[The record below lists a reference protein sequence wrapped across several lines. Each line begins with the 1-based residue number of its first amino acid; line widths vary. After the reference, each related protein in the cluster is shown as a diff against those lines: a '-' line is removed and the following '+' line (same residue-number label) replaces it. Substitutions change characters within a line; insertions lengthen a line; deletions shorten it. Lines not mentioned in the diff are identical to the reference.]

1 MTTSAQPKLIGLG
14 GKLRSG
20 KDAFADYLVE
30 HHGYVKMGMSD
41 ILHESAMAMNP
52 IVDAYIDNDEISFAP
67 FLQLVTYREATEK
80 RGYVAAKEEF
90 PEYRAFLQRMG
101 TEFGRNIIDE
111 DLWVDLTRDR
121 IDDFM
126 GRGKSVVVTGIRF
139 PNEIAMIREGELGF
153 SIWINRPGLVTT
165 ESHAAHASETGLT
178 EADFD
183 IVVQNDGDLDE
194 LYAKAKVLA

>member
-30 HHGYVKMGMSD
+30 HHGYIKMGMSD

-52 IVDAYIDNDEISFAP
+52 IIHVGDRDVLRYQD
-67 FLQLVTYREATEK
+67 VTAEL
-80 RGYVAAKEEF
+80 GYVAAKEEY

-101 TEFGRNIIDE
+101 TEFGRNIINE
-111 DLWVDLTRDR
+111 DLWVTLTLDR
-121 IDDFM
+121 IFKRF
-126 GRGKSVVVTGIRF
+126 GEGKDVVVTGIRF
-139 PNEIAMIREGELGF
+139 PNELRMISDAMGR
-153 SIWINRPGLVTT
+153 SIWINRPGLATA
-165 ESHAAHASETGLT
+165 EAHAAHASETGVT
-178 EADFD
+178 AEDFD

>member
-1 MTTSAQPKLIGLG
+1 MTTSARPKLIGLG

-41 ILHESAMAMNP
+41 ILHESALAMNP
-52 IVDAYIDNDEISFAP
+52 IIHAVADADAECSPELETF
-67 FLQLVTYREATEK
+67 TYREATEEY
-80 RGYVAAKEEF
+80 GYVRAKELF

-111 DLWVDLTRDR
+111 NLWVNLTLAR
-121 IDDFM
+121 IFEQFEQ
-126 GRGKSVVVTGIRF
+126 GKDVVVTGIRF
-139 PNEIAMIREGELGF
+139 PNELRMISDAMGR
-153 SIWINRPGLVTT
+153 SIWINRPSLQTKSAT
-165 ESHAAHASETGLT
+165 LAAIHASENGVN
-178 EADFD
+178 ESDFD

-194 LYAKAKVLA
+194 LYAKAAVLA

>member
-1 MTTSAQPKLIGLG
+1 MSAQPKLIGLG

-41 ILHESAMAMNP
+41 ILHQSALAMNP
-52 IVDAYIDNDEISFAP
+52 IVYVGDRDVFRYAD
-67 FLQLVTYREATEK
+67 VTEEL
-80 RGYVAAKEEF
+80 GYVGAKEEY

-111 DLWVDLTRDR
+111 DLWVNLTLNR
-121 IDDFM
+121 IFAEIDE
-126 GRGKSVVVTGIRF
+126 GRSVVVTGIRF
-139 PNEIAMIREGELGF
+139 PNELRMISDAMGR
-153 SIWINRPGLVTT
+153 SIWINRPGLVTD
-165 ESHAAHASETGLT
+165 ESHATHASETGVT
-178 EADFD
+178 AEDFD

>member
-1 MTTSAQPKLIGLG
+1 MTEQPKLIGLG

-41 ILHESAMAMNP
+41 ILHESALAMNP
-52 IVDAYIDNDEISFAP
+52 IVDAYLDYDEISFAP

-111 DLWVDLTRDR
+111 DLWVGLTRNR
-121 IDDFM
+121 IFEQFDQGM
-126 GRGKSVVVTGIRF
+126 NVVVTGIRF
-139 PNEIAMIREGELGF
+139 PNELRMISDAKGR
-153 SIWINRPGLVTT
+153 SIWINRPGLATA
-165 ESHAAHASETGLT
+165 EAHAAHASETGVT
-178 EADFD
+178 AEDFD

>member
-41 ILHESAMAMNP
+41 ILHQSALAMNP
-52 IVDAYIDNDEISFAP
+52 IVHVGDRDILRYAD
-67 FLQLVTYREATEK
+67 ATEEL
-80 RGYVAAKEEF
+80 GYVEAKEEY

-111 DLWVDLTRDR
+111 DLWVDLTRER
-121 IDDFM
+121 ILDHTLV
-126 GRGKSVVVTGIRF
+126 GGAVVVTGIRF
-139 PNEIAMIREGELGF
+139 PNELKMIDDIGGR
-153 SIWINRPGLVTT
+153 SIWINRPGLATA
-165 ESHAAHASETGLT
+165 ESHATHASESGVAA
-178 EADFD
+178 EDFD

-194 LYAKAKVLA
+194 LYAKARVLA

>member
-41 ILHESAMAMNP
+41 VLHESALAMNP
-52 IVDAYIDNDEISFAP
+52 VISAGIEYDETSFEP
-67 FLQLVTYREATEK
+67 YLETLTYRAATEK
-80 RGYVAAKEEF
+80 HGYVAAKELF

-101 TEFGRNIIDE
+101 TEFGRNILGEHI
-111 DLWVDLTRDR
+111 WVGLTMSR
-121 IDDFM
+121 ILDQFGQGND
-126 GRGKSVVVTGIRF
+126 VVVTGIRF
-139 PNEIAMIREGELGF
+139 PNELDMIRDIGGR
-153 SIWINRPGLVTT
+153 SIWINRPGLATA
-165 ESHAAHASETGLT
+165 EAHAQHASETGVT
-178 EADFD
+178 AEDFD